1 VFAVSDSIWDNVA
14 FDPAVASEAVGA
26 LEGAAARLDQAST
39 NRAGQAKHAW
49 QDWSG
54 VTRTQFDQTLNP
66 ALGQAGDLAAALRRA
81 VGTIRQASTNATTEQ
96 QRRLKIRAEHR
107 ARGGMRPV

>member
-1 VFAVSDSIWDNVA
+1 MVSDSIWDNVA
-14 FDPAVASEAVGA
+14 FDHAAATAAIGA

-39 NRAGQAKHAW
+39 ERAGQARHAR

-54 VTRTQFDQTLNP
+54 ATRTGFDQTLDP

-81 VGTIRQASTNATTEQ
+81 AGTIRQASSDATTEQ
-96 QRRLKIRAEHR
+96 QRRLKVRAEHR
-107 ARGGMRPV
+107 TRSGMRPV